1 MKASISTTRRS
12 LAVLVVDDLKD
23 SADSLALILR
33 MEGHDAHSTYDGRSA
48 VDLVREWQPDVI
60 ILDICMPGMDG
71 YETARRIRELSPGS
85 KPYLIALTAYGSDA
99 DRLRSRVEGFDVHLV
114 KPVDHDV
121 LQSHL
126 ARLVPRDGRR

>member
-1 MKASISTTRRS
+1 MKASTTLTRRS

-33 MEGHDAHSTYDGRSA
+33 MEGHDAHSAYDGRSA
-48 VDLVREWQPDVI
+48 VALARERQPDVI

-71 YETARRIRELSPGS
+71 YDTARRIRELSLDS

-99 DRLRSRVEGFDVHLV
+99 DRFRSREAGFDVHLV

-121 LQSHL
+121 LQAHL